1 MPAQL
6 VASPQTIYLITGANR
21 GIGNGLVQAY
31 LSRPNTVV
39 IATTRDPA
47 SPSSKAL
54 STLPIGKGSKIV
66 VLKLDA
72 SVESDA
78 QTAINELDA
87 KYGITHIDT
96 VISNAGIANYWGP
109 TATTPISAFQNHFD
123 VNTLG
128 TITIFQATNALL
140 EKSSDPK
147 FVYIST
153 IVGSIGGVEKYLL
166 QGVAYGAS
174 KAAANYIMRK
184 IHLEHPKL
192 TVFPIHPGWVQTE
205 MGNDGAVANGLEE
218 APVTLKDSVDGLV
231 EKVYLLSTLDFW
243 FEDLLIIRC
252 YRLILLLVRRLLGTF
267 CLLMGCRLNGRCELF
282 SKPLF

>member
-6 VASPQTIYLITGANR
+6 LPPSQTVYLITGANR

-31 LSRPNTVV
+31 LSRPNTIV
-39 IATTRDPA
+39 IATTRDP
-47 SPSSKAL
+47 SSSSSKAL
-54 STLPIGKGSKIV
+54 ATLPTGKNSTII

-78 QTAINELDA
+78 KDAIDDLSST
-87 KYGITHIDT
+87 YGITHIDT
-96 VISNAGIANYWGP
+96 VIANAGIANYWGP
-109 TATTPISAFQNHFD
+109 TSTTPLRAFQDHFN

-128 TITIFQATNALL
+128 TIALFQATIPFLD
-140 EKSSDPK
+140 KSDEPR

-153 IVGSIGGVEKYLL
+153 TVGSIGGVEKYPL

-174 KAAANYIMRK
+174 KAASNYIMRK

-192 TVFPIHPGWVQTE
+192 TAIPIHPGWVQTD

-218 APVTLKDSVDGLV
+218 APVTLKDSVDGLMGKIDTATR
-231 EKVYLLSTLDFW
+231 EETSGKFLSFDGMHIDW
-243 FEDLLIIRC
+243 
-252 YRLILLLVRRLLGTF
+252 
-267 CLLMGCRLNGRCELF
+267 
-282 SKPLF
+282 

>member
-6 VASPQTIYLITGANR
+6 VAPSQTIYLITGANR

-47 SPSSKAL
+47 STTSKAL
-54 STLPIGKGSKIV
+54 STLPTSKNSKII

-72 SVESDA
+72 SIERDA
-78 QTAINELDA
+78 QTAINELDY

-96 VISNAGIANYWGP
+96 VIANAGIANYWGP
-109 TATTPISAFQNHFD
+109 TARTPISAFQDHFNI
-123 VNTLG
+123 NTLG
-128 TITIFQATNALL
+128 TITLFQVTNPLL
-140 EKSSDPK
+140 EKSNDPK

-174 KAAANYIMRK
+174 KAAANYVLRK

-243 FEDLLIIRC
+243 FGDLLIIRC
-252 YRLILLLVRRLLGTF
+252 YRLILPLARRLLGNF
-267 CLLMGCRLNGRCELF
+267 CLLMGCRLNGRCERF
-282 SKPLF
+282 CKHFF